1 MAVPGL
7 GSGFASHAR
16 AVQVPRYDT
25 LGHRQL
31 KGGRCSGPQSGLGMF
46 GFACVFAS
54 AGAVAC
60 GVSTLAWPR
69 KAALAIEV
77 R

>member
-1 MAVPGL
+1 
-7 GSGFASHAR
+7 
-16 AVQVPRYDT
+16 
-25 LGHRQL
+25 
-31 KGGRCSGPQSGLGMF
+31 MF
-46 GFACVFAS
+46 GFACVFIT

-69 KAALAIEV
+69 KAALAIKA